1 MDWRNSSSSSINTA
15 RKEYSPGGYVVQNA
29 SARAASATQEQPVHL
44 NQTAAKSLPLPKP
57 TRSTATH
64 EKQLERLKLEKIAL
78 HKRIGTITVKCSNR
92 SQEAGE
98 QAMLAS
104 GSISCPSARLPGRS
118 SPRTIKRCC
127 VLQSYR
133 CGHFCS

>member
-1 MDWRNSSSSSINTA
+1 M
-15 RKEYSPGGYVVQNA
+15 QNA

-104 GSISCPSARLPGRS
+104 AARVQDCQADRAQGQSKDAACCSLTAVDIS
-118 SPRTIKRCC
+118 
-127 VLQSYR
+127 VLDPDRPKKASVH
-133 CGHFCS
+133 G